1 MKSLTLFLSLVCL
14 SLSAAPK
21 SGTQNFDR
29 EQGADWSRGPAKDI
43 AGLPRVLL
51 LCDFVTIDSGY
62 LVRQKLAG
70 KANVHVAM
78 TTGRQTQTE
87 WPTYEASF
95 RFGKFDVIHFTC
107 GLHIIALPSI
117 VNPQQQPHIEPSEY
131 EKGVRACVAFLKTT
145 QAKLIFSTMTT
156 APEEAQVDA
165 YNKIA
170 IKVMKE
176 NGIFIND
183 LNADIGPALT
193 KLQRPLSP
201 EWKRIGAEFY
211 TDEGFDVLSQAVVKS
226 VSAAIAK

>member
-1 MKSLTLFLSLVCL
+1 MKSLTLFLTLVCL

-21 SGTQNFDR
+21 SATQD
-29 EQGADWSRGPAKDI
+29 G

-51 LCDFVTIDSGY
+51 LCDFVTINSGY

-70 KANVHVAM
+70 KANVDVSM

-87 WPTYEASF
+87 WPRYDASI
-95 RFGKFDVIHFTC
+95 RFGKFDVIHFSC
-107 GLHIIALPSI
+107 GLHIIALPSK

-131 EKGVRACVAFLKTT
+131 ENGVRACVAFLKTT

-211 TDEGFDVLSQAVVKS
+211 TDEGIKVLGDAVVKS

>member
-1 MKSLTLFLSLVCL
+1 
-14 SLSAAPK
+14 
-21 SGTQNFDR
+21 
-29 EQGADWSRGPAKDI
+29 
-43 AGLPRVLL
+43 
-51 LCDFVTIDSGY
+51 
-62 LVRQKLAG
+62 
-70 KANVHVAM
+70 M

-95 RFGKFDVIHFTC
+95 RFGKFDVIHFSC
-107 GLHIIALPSI
+107 GLHIIALPSE

-131 EKGVRACVAFLKTT
+131 EKGVRACVAFLKKT

-176 NGIFIND
+176 NGITVND
-183 LNADIGPALT
+183 LNADIGPTLT

-201 EWKRIGAEFY
+201 EWKRIGSEFY
-211 TDEGFDVLSQAVVKS
+211 TDEGIKVLGDAVVKS
-226 VSAAIAK
+226 VSTALAK

>member
-1 MKSLTLFLSLVCL
+1 MKSLTLCLALVCL

-21 SGTQNFDR
+21 SATQD
-29 EQGADWSRGPAKDI
+29 G

-51 LCDFVTIDSGY
+51 LCDFVTINSGY

-70 KANVHVAM
+70 KANVDVSM

-87 WPTYEASF
+87 WPRYDASI
-95 RFGKFDVIHFTC
+95 RFGKFDVIHFSC
-107 GLHIIALPSI
+107 GLHIIALPSK
-117 VNPQQQPHIEPSEY
+117 VTPQQQPHIEPSEY

-193 KLQRPLSP
+193 KLQRPHSP

-211 TDEGFDVLSQAVVKS
+211 NDEGIKVLGDAVVKS
-226 VSAAIAK
+226 ISAAIAK

>member
-1 MKSLTLFLSLVCL
+1 MKSLTLFLALVCL

-21 SGTQNFDR
+21 SATQD
-29 EQGADWSRGPAKDI
+29 G

-51 LCDFVTIDSGY
+51 LCDFVTINSGY

-70 KANVHVAM
+70 KANVDVSM

-87 WPTYEASF
+87 WPRYDASI
-95 RFGKFDVIHFTC
+95 RFGKFDVIHFSC
-107 GLHIIALPSI
+107 GRHIIALPSK

-211 TDEGFDVLSQAVVKS
+211 TDEGIKVLGDAVVKS
-226 VSAAIAK
+226 INAAIAK

>member
-1 MKSLTLFLSLVCL
+1 MKSLTLFLALVCL

-21 SGTQNFDR
+21 SATQD
-29 EQGADWSRGPAKDI
+29 G

-51 LCDFVTIDSGY
+51 LCDFVTINSGY

-70 KANVHVAM
+70 KANVDVSM

-87 WPTYEASF
+87 WPRYDASI
-95 RFGKFDVIHFTC
+95 RFGKFDVIHFSC
-107 GLHIIALPSI
+107 GLHIIALPSK

-131 EKGVRACVAFLKTT
+131 ENGVRACVAFLKTT

-211 TDEGFDVLSQAVVKS
+211 TDEGIKVLGDAVVKS
-226 VSAAIAK
+226 INAAIAK

>member
-1 MKSLTLFLSLVCL
+1 MKSLTLFLALVCL

-21 SGTQNFDR
+21 SATQD
-29 EQGADWSRGPAKDI
+29 G

-51 LCDFVTIDSGY
+51 LCDFVTINSGD

-70 KANVHVAM
+70 KANVEVSM

-95 RFGKFDVIHFTC
+95 RFGKFDVIHFSC
-107 GLHIIALPSI
+107 GLHIIALPSE

-201 EWKRIGAEFY
+201 EWKRIGSEFY
-211 TDEGFDVLSQAVVKS
+211 TDEGIKVLGDAVVKS
-226 VSAAIAK
+226 ISTAIAK

>member
-1 MKSLTLFLSLVCL
+1 MKSLTLFLALVCL

-21 SGTQNFDR
+21 SATQD
-29 EQGADWSRGPAKDI
+29 G

-51 LCDFVTIDSGY
+51 LCDFVTINSGY

-70 KANVHVAM
+70 KANVDVSM

-87 WPTYEASF
+87 WPRYDASI
-95 RFGKFDVIHFTC
+95 RFGKFDVIHFSC
-107 GLHIIALPSI
+107 GLHIIALPSK

-156 APEEAQVDA
+156 APEEAQVDT

-211 TDEGFDVLSQAVVKS
+211 TDEGIKVLGDAVVKS
-226 VSAAIAK
+226 VSAKIKK

>member
-1 MKSLTLFLSLVCL
+1 MKSLPLLLALVCL

-21 SGTQNFDR
+21 SATQDF
-29 EQGADWSRGPAKDI
+29 

-51 LCDFVTIDSGY
+51 LCDFVTINSGY

-70 KANVHVAM
+70 KANVEVSM

-95 RFGKFDVIHFTC
+95 RFGKFDVIHFSC
-107 GLHIIALPSI
+107 GLHIMALPSE

-131 EKGVRACVAFLKTT
+131 EKGVRACVAFLKKT

-176 NGIFIND
+176 NGITVND
-183 LNADIGPALT
+183 LNADIGPTLT

-201 EWKRIGAEFY
+201 EWKRIGSEFY
-211 TDEGFDVLSQAVVKS
+211 TDEGIKVLGDAVVKS
-226 VSAAIAK
+226 INAAIGK

>member
-1 MKSLTLFLSLVCL
+1 MKSITLLLALVCL

-21 SGTQNFDR
+21 SATQ
-29 EQGADWSRGPAKDI
+29 DI

-51 LCDFVTIDSGY
+51 LCDFVTINSGY

-70 KANVHVAM
+70 KANVHVSM

-95 RFGKFDVIHFTC
+95 RFGKFDVIHFSC
-107 GLHIIALPSI
+107 GLHIIALPSE

-131 EKGVRACVAFLKTT
+131 EKGVRACVAFLKKT

-176 NGIFIND
+176 NGVAIDD
-183 LNADIGPALT
+183 LHAAVTPNIA
-193 KLQRPLSP
+193 KLQNPNDVH
-201 EWKRIGAEFY
+201 FN
-211 TDEGFDVLSQAVVKS
+211 TEGSAVLGKAVVKS
-226 VSAAIAK
+226 INAALAK

>member
-1 MKSLTLFLSLVCL
+1 MKSLTLFLALVCL

-21 SGTQNFDR
+21 SATQD
-29 EQGADWSRGPAKDI
+29 G

-51 LCDFVTIDSGY
+51 LCDFVTINSGY

-70 KANVHVAM
+70 KANVDVSM

-87 WPTYEASF
+87 WPRYDASI
-95 RFGKFDVIHFTC
+95 RFGKFDVIHFSC
-107 GLHIIALPSI
+107 GLHIIALPSK

-131 EKGVRACVAFLKTT
+131 ENGVRACVAFLKTT

-211 TDEGFDVLSQAVVKS
+211 TDEGIKVLGDAVVKS
-226 VSAAIAK
+226 ISTAIAK

>member
-1 MKSLTLFLSLVCL
+1 MKSLTLFLALVCL

-21 SGTQNFDR
+21 SATQD
-29 EQGADWSRGPAKDI
+29 G

-51 LCDFVTIDSGY
+51 LCDFVTINSGY

-70 KANVHVAM
+70 KANVDVSM

-87 WPTYEASF
+87 WPRYEASF
-95 RFGKFDVIHFTC
+95 RFGKFDVIHFSC
-107 GLHIIALPSI
+107 GLHIIALPSK

-201 EWKRIGAEFY
+201 EWKRIGSEFY
-211 TDEGFDVLSQAVVKS
+211 TDEGIKVLGDAVVKS
-226 VSAAIAK
+226 ISTALAK

>member
-1 MKSLTLFLSLVCL
+1 MKSLTLFLALVCL

-21 SGTQNFDR
+21 SATQD
-29 EQGADWSRGPAKDI
+29 G

-51 LCDFVTIDSGY
+51 LCDFVTINSGY

-70 KANVHVAM
+70 KANVDVSM

-87 WPTYEASF
+87 WPRYDASI
-95 RFGKFDVIHFTC
+95 RFGKFDVIHFSC
-107 GLHIIALPSI
+107 GLHIIALPSK

-193 KLQRPLSP
+193 KLQRPHSP

-211 TDEGFDVLSQAVVKS
+211 TDEGIKVLGDAVVKS
-226 VSAAIAK
+226 INAAIAK

>member
-1 MKSLTLFLSLVCL
+1 MKSLTLFLALVCL

-21 SGTQNFDR
+21 SATQD
-29 EQGADWSRGPAKDI
+29 G

-51 LCDFVTIDSGY
+51 LCDFVTINSGY

-70 KANVHVAM
+70 KANVDVSM

-87 WPTYEASF
+87 WPRYDASI
-95 RFGKFDVIHFTC
+95 RFGKFDVIHFSC
-107 GLHIIALPSI
+107 GLHIIALPSK

-131 EKGVRACVAFLKTT
+131 ENGVRACVAFLKTT

-211 TDEGFDVLSQAVVKS
+211 TDEGIKVLGDAVVKS
-226 VSAAIAK
+226 INDAIGK

>member
-1 MKSLTLFLSLVCL
+1 MKSLPLLLALVCL

-21 SGTQNFDR
+21 SATQD
-29 EQGADWSRGPAKDI
+29 G

-51 LCDFVTIDSGY
+51 LCDFVTINSGY

-70 KANVHVAM
+70 KANVDVSM

-87 WPTYEASF
+87 WPRYDASI
-95 RFGKFDVIHFTC
+95 RFGKFDVIHFSC
-107 GLHIIALPSI
+107 GLHIIALPSK

-131 EKGVRACVAFLKTT
+131 ENGVRACVAFLKTT

-211 TDEGFDVLSQAVVKS
+211 TDEGIKVLGDAVVKS
-226 VSAAIAK
+226 INAAIAK

>member
-1 MKSLTLFLSLVCL
+1 MKSLTLFLALVCL

-21 SGTQNFDR
+21 SATQD
-29 EQGADWSRGPAKDI
+29 G

-51 LCDFVTIDSGY
+51 LCDFVTINSGY

-70 KANVHVAM
+70 KANVDVSM

-87 WPTYEASF
+87 WPRYDASI
-95 RFGKFDVIHFTC
+95 RFGKFDVIHFSC
-107 GLHIIALPSI
+107 GLHIIALPSK

-211 TDEGFDVLSQAVVKS
+211 TDEGIKVLGDAVVKS
-226 VSAAIAK
+226 INAAIAK

>member
-1 MKSLTLFLSLVCL
+1 MKSLTLFLALVCL

-21 SGTQNFDR
+21 SATQD
-29 EQGADWSRGPAKDI
+29 G

-51 LCDFVTIDSGY
+51 LCDFVTINSGY

-70 KANVHVAM
+70 KANVDVSM

-87 WPTYEASF
+87 WPRYDASI
-95 RFGKFDVIHFTC
+95 RFGKFDVIHFSC
-107 GLHIIALPSI
+107 GLHIIALPSK

-131 EKGVRACVAFLKTT
+131 ENGVRACVAFLKTT

-176 NGIFIND
+176 NSIFIND

-211 TDEGFDVLSQAVVKS
+211 TDEGIKVLGDAVVKS
-226 VSAAIAK
+226 INAAIAK

>member
-1 MKSLTLFLSLVCL
+1 MKSLTLLLAMVCF

-21 SGTQNFDR
+21 SATQDF
-29 EQGADWSRGPAKDI
+29 

-51 LCDFVTIDSGY
+51 LCDFVTINSGY

-70 KANVHVAM
+70 KANVEVSM

-95 RFGKFDVIHFTC
+95 RFGKFDVIHFSC
-107 GLHIIALPSI
+107 GLHIIALPSE

-131 EKGVRACVAFLKTT
+131 EKGVRACVAFLKKT

-211 TDEGFDVLSQAVVKS
+211 TDEGIKVLGDAVVKS
-226 VSAAIAK
+226 ISTALAK

>member
-1 MKSLTLFLSLVCL
+1 MKSLTLLLAMVCF

-21 SGTQNFDR
+21 SATQDF
-29 EQGADWSRGPAKDI
+29 

-51 LCDFVTIDSGY
+51 LCDFVTINSGY

-70 KANVHVAM
+70 KANVEVSM

-95 RFGKFDVIHFTC
+95 RFGKFDVIHFSC
-107 GLHIIALPSI
+107 GLHIIALPSE

-131 EKGVRACVAFLKTT
+131 EKGVRACVAFLKKT

-201 EWKRIGAEFY
+201 EWKRIGSEFY
-211 TDEGFDVLSQAVVKS
+211 TDEGIKVLGDAVVKS
-226 VSAAIAK
+226 ISTALAK

>member
-1 MKSLTLFLSLVCL
+1 MKSLTLFLALVCL

-21 SGTQNFDR
+21 SATQD
-29 EQGADWSRGPAKDI
+29 G

-51 LCDFVTIDSGY
+51 LCDFVTINSGY

-70 KANVHVAM
+70 KANVDVSM

-87 WPTYEASF
+87 WPRYDASI
-95 RFGKFDVIHFTC
+95 RFGKFDVIHFSC
-107 GLHIIALPSI
+107 GLHIIALPSK

-211 TDEGFDVLSQAVVKS
+211 TDEGIKVLGDAVVKS
-226 VSAAIAK
+226 VSAKIKK

>member
-1 MKSLTLFLSLVCL
+1 MKSLTLFLALVCL

-21 SGTQNFDR
+21 SATQD
-29 EQGADWSRGPAKDI
+29 G

-51 LCDFVTIDSGY
+51 LCDFVTINSGY

-70 KANVHVAM
+70 KANVDVSM

-87 WPTYEASF
+87 WPRYDASI
-95 RFGKFDVIHFTC
+95 RFGKFDVIHFSC
-107 GLHIIALPSI
+107 GLHIIALPSK

-156 APEEAQVDA
+156 APEEAQVDT

-211 TDEGFDVLSQAVVKS
+211 TDEGIKVLGDAVVKS
-226 VSAAIAK
+226 INAAIAK

>member
-1 MKSLTLFLSLVCL
+1 MKSLPLLLALVCL

-21 SGTQNFDR
+21 SATQDF
-29 EQGADWSRGPAKDI
+29 

-51 LCDFVTIDSGY
+51 LCDFVTINSGY

-70 KANVHVAM
+70 KANVEVSM

-95 RFGKFDVIHFTC
+95 RFGKFDVIHFSC
-107 GLHIIALPSI
+107 GLHIMALPSE

-131 EKGVRACVAFLKTT
+131 EKGVRACVAFLKKT

-176 NGIFIND
+176 NGITVND
-183 LNADIGPALT
+183 LNADIGPTLT

-201 EWKRIGAEFY
+201 EWKRIGSEFY
-211 TDEGFDVLSQAVVKS
+211 TDEGIKVLGDTVVKS
-226 VSAAIAK
+226 INAAIGK

>member
-1 MKSLTLFLSLVCL
+1 MKSLTLFLALVCL

-21 SGTQNFDR
+21 SATQD
-29 EQGADWSRGPAKDI
+29 G

-51 LCDFVTIDSGY
+51 LCDFVTINSGY

-70 KANVHVAM
+70 KANVDVSM

-87 WPTYEASF
+87 WPRYDASI
-95 RFGKFDVIHFTC
+95 RFGKFDVIHFSC
-107 GLHIIALPSI
+107 GLHIIALPSK

-131 EKGVRACVAFLKTT
+131 ENGVRACVAFLKTT

-201 EWKRIGAEFY
+201 EWKRIGSEFY
-211 TDEGFDVLSQAVVKS
+211 TDEGIKVLGDAVVKS
-226 VSAAIAK
+226 ISTAIAK

>member
-1 MKSLTLFLSLVCL
+1 MKSLTLFLALVCL

-21 SGTQNFDR
+21 SATQD
-29 EQGADWSRGPAKDI
+29 G

-51 LCDFVTIDSGY
+51 LCDFVTINSGY

-70 KANVHVAM
+70 KANVDVSM

-87 WPTYEASF
+87 WPRYEASF
-95 RFGKFDVIHFTC
+95 RFGKFDVIHFSC
-107 GLHIIALPSI
+107 GLHIIALPSE

-201 EWKRIGAEFY
+201 EWKRIGSEFY
-211 TDEGFDVLSQAVVKS
+211 TDEGIKVLGDAVVKS
-226 VSAAIAK
+226 ISTALAK

>member
-1 MKSLTLFLSLVCL
+1 MKSLTLFLALVCL

-21 SGTQNFDR
+21 SATQD
-29 EQGADWSRGPAKDI
+29 G

-51 LCDFVTIDSGY
+51 LCDFVTINSGY

-70 KANVHVAM
+70 KANVDVSM

-87 WPTYEASF
+87 WPRYEASF
-95 RFGKFDVIHFTC
+95 RFGKFDVIHFSC
-107 GLHIIALPSI
+107 GLHIIALPSKG
-117 VNPQQQPHIEPSEY
+117 NPQQQPHIEPSEY

-170 IKVMKE
+170 IKVMK
-176 NGIFIND
+176 
-183 LNADIGPALT
+183 T
-193 KLQRPLSP
+193 LSSIIP
-201 EWKRIGAEFY
+201 FH
-211 TDEGFDVLSQAVVKS
+211 
-226 VSAAIAK
+226 